1 MWGGLTPSRLMA
13 KPGHNHDAYELALK
27 ALNRKERTEAELAEW
42 LRERGVADA
51 AAAEVVAHLIEEG
64 AIDDE
69 SFSLRYAEDKR
80 ELAGWGPKR
89 IREALDARGVPEG
102 VIEAAVGRESPQ
114 DVLNRA
120 IGVLQ
125 RTGSEVDDDESRQRA
140 LGLLARRG
148 FPLETAYEAVRALER
163 KR

>member
-1 MWGGLTPSRLMA
+1 MATP
-13 KPGHNHDAYELALK
+13 GDEAYELALK
-27 ALNRKERTEAELAEW
+27 ALAAKERTEAEITAW
-42 LRERGVADA
+42 LRERG
-51 AAAEVVAHLIEEG
+51 AEDSASAEAIARLIEEG

-69 SFSLRYAEDKR
+69 RFALRYAEDKR

-89 IREALDARGVPEG
+89 IRDALDARGVDAG
-102 VIEAAVGRESPQ
+102 VIEKAVDAESPQ

-125 RTGSEVDDDESRQRA
+125 STGATVDDEGGRQRA

-148 FPLETAYEAVRALER
+148 FPLETAYEAVRALEP
-163 KR
+163 KG

>member
-1 MWGGLTPSRLMA
+1 MATP
-13 KPGHNHDAYELALK
+13 GDEAYELALK
-27 ALNRKERTEAELAEW
+27 ALAAKERTEAEITAW
-42 LRERGVADA
+42 LRDRGAEDSATADA
-51 AAAEVVAHLIEEG
+51 IARLIEEG

-69 SFSLRYAEDKR
+69 RFALRYAEDKR

-89 IREALDARGVPEG
+89 IRDALDARGVDPR
-102 VIEAAVGRESPQ
+102 VIEKAVDAEGPQ

-125 RTGSEVDDDESRQRA
+125 STDASVDDDEGRQRA
-140 LGLLARRG
+140 LALLARRG

-163 KR
+163 NG